1 MQKSYLEVNLK
12 AVENNLKKIK
22 KFVGE
27 KVNVAP
33 VIKAD
38 AYGLG
43 ATKLKNIL
51 EKQNIKMCI
60 VATIDEAIKLRKSGF
75 KMDILTLN
83 ELLPY
88 EASKV
93 VKYNLT
99 VGLSDLEVAKKI
111 NEEVEKY
118 NANARSHNKSTENG
132 KNKKSSSAIHKN
144 RKINIH
150 VEIDTGMGR
159 VGVNP
164 KNALEFMNE
173 ISKLPNLNVEGIY
186 THFSSADSS
195 KEYTEM
201 QINLFNKTIEELK
214 KSGYE
219 FKHIHSSASSGIL
232 NFKNAYFNMVRP
244 GIITYGYM
252 PDKSM
257 ENTLKLEPATK
268 LISHIVFIKEVP
280 KGTAISYGRTYI
292 AKEKRTIATIP
303 LGYADG
309 VKRILS
315 NKGRVYINGKYAPI
329 VGNVCMDNF
338 MVDITGIDAQVGDE
352 VILWDN
358 RNITVEEIADL
369 CSTINYEIICT
380 ISKRVGRKYI
390 EI

>member
-22 KFVGE
+22 KIVGE

-60 VATIDEAIKLRKSGF
+60 VATIDEAIKLRRSGF
-75 KMDILTLN
+75 KIDILTLN

-88 EASKV
+88 EAPKV

-111 NEEVEKY
+111 NDEVEKY
-118 NANARSHNKSTENG
+118 NENAESYNKSTENSEN
-132 KNKKSSSAIHKN
+132 KNNSSVMHRN

-150 VEIDTGMGR
+150 IEIDTGMGR
-159 VGVNP
+159 VGINP
-164 KNALEFMNE
+164 KNALEFMKE

-186 THFSSADSS
+186 THFSSADCS

-201 QINLFNKTIEELK
+201 QINLFNKTIDELK

-219 FKHIHSSASSGIL
+219 FKYIHSSASSGIL

-268 LISHIVFIKEVP
+268 LISHIIFIKEVP
-280 KGTAISYGRTYI
+280 EGTAISYGRTYI

-315 NKGRVYINGKYAPI
+315 NKGKVYINGKYAPI

-338 MVDITGIDAQVGDE
+338 MVDITGINARVGDE

-358 RNITVEEIADL
+358 ENITVEEIADL
-369 CSTINYEIICT
+369 CNTINYEIICT

-390 EI
+390 